1 MCWGKVGHVGLPH
14 CTSSRTHK
22 DGRDRAKKQRYRCSA
37 CRRSFTNRTGTPF
50 TKRRWP
56 QSVILMAVRWSFRFR
71 SSAANIRDLLAERG
85 LDVSRQTVADWVQ
98 KFGASL
104 AEAARRYAKP
114 LGSRWFV
121 DETYVRI
128 GKPWGYL
135 YRAVDESGQVVD
147 ILLREKRD
155 QESAE
160 AFFEQ
165 AIKRRGVVPK
175 EVITD
180 KHRAYL
186 RAVRQ
191 HAPNAKHRR
200 TGLHRKRVLTAKPIE
215 RSHVSVKDRLWSTR
229 SLGSVRTGQRLLEG
243 VELAQAA
250 QRGDVCPPDRCDPS
264 SVHERSRLEVAT
276 FSWLALGLQTAA

>member
-1 MCWGKVGHVGLPH
+1 MCWGKVGHVSLPH

-37 CRRSFTNRTGTPF
+37 CRRSFTDRTGTPF
-50 TKRRWP
+50 TNHRWP
-56 QSVILMAVRWSFRFR
+56 QGMITMAVRWYFCYRL
-71 SSAANIRDLLAERG
+71 SAANIRDLLAERG

-98 KFGASL
+98 
-104 AEAARRYAKP
+104 
-114 LGSRWFV
+114 
-121 DETYVRI
+121 
-128 GKPWGYL
+128 
-135 YRAVDESGQVVD
+135 
-147 ILLREKRD
+147 LLRKKRD
-155 QESAE
+155 LESAE

-175 EVITD
+175 EVITT

-200 TGLHRKRVLTAKPIE
+200 TELHRKRVLTAKPIE
-215 RSHVSVKDRLWSTR
+215 RSHVFVKDRLWSTR

-243 VELAQAA
+243 AELAQAA
-250 QRGDVCPPDRCDPS
+250 QREDAYLPDRCDPS

-276 FSWLALGLQTAA
+276 FSWLALGL